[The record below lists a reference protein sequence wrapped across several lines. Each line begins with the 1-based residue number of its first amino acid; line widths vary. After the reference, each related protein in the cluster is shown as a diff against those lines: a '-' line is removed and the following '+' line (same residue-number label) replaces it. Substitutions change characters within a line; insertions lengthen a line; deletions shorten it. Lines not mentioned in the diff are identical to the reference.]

1 MAEKLVNDS
10 LKPKLIK
17 LNFGG
22 LGLKEKIIE
31 KISIIDEHI
40 FLHMK
45 NNLIFSLKRNDW
57 METKSFSDP
66 EIVNVSKNL
75 LISDVVASKQQLFFL
90 TKEGKLYTT
99 TKNELNSGFEQ
110 IEVKEKLKKIAAN
123 QS

>member
-45 NNLIFSLKRNDW
+45 NNLIVSFKRNDW

-66 EIVNVSKNL
+66 EIVNASKSL
-75 LISDVVASKQQLFFL
+75 LISDVVTSKQQLFFL